1 MRQAIRTVLLT
12 FALAAG
18 NAAPLGAQD
27 SDQPAEAVGENI
39 FVGALALRQG
49 EELPVETS
57 TVPALG
63 PVSRGLVA
71 DAARFTRCAG
81 LPRLPQLRRIVDGS
95 PETGETQTALHYHIV
110 RNGGCWGRAHFYV
123 ESPFY
128 GVCNPHVVHES
139 LRICRATYDRGAIYE
154 QVLRE
159 YAPDLRLSRSNT
171 FDHATLRRFR
181 AREEARNGAR
191 TKGARDYF
199 FIAGC
204 MVQLSPQYALALL
217 QEEPGSER
225 EGQLRAVL
233 ISDGAPCVGG
243 RVERVSVDPGQ
254 FRAFAAEAVYSWAV
268 AVRRTGTLL
277 PADIES

>member
-1 MRQAIRTVLLT
+1 MRHAVRTVLLT
-12 FALAAG
+12 LALAAG
-18 NAAPLGAQD
+18 HAAPLQAQD
-27 SDQPAEAVGENI
+27 SDEPAEAVGEDI
-39 FVGALALRQG
+39 LVGALLLRG
-49 EELPVETS
+49 AEELPVETS

-110 RNGGCWGRAHFYV
+110 RNGGCWGRAVPYV

-128 GVCNPHVVHES
+128 GACNPHVVHAS

-159 YAPDLRLSRSNT
+159 YAPGLRLSRSNT
-171 FDHATLRRFR
+171 FDHATRDRFR
-181 AREEARNGAR
+181 ARERARNHAR

-199 FIAGC
+199 YIAGC

-225 EGQLRAVL
+225 EGQLRAVM

-254 FRAFAAEAVYSWAV
+254 FRAFVAEAVYAWAV

-277 PADIES
+277 PPEAES